1 MPTTAAVQHTLE
13 SDSRS
18 LEELLVACLD
28 SVARIAR
35 ANGQFTRAVRLQ
47 DAANLLR
54 DERPSATDSTLSDR
68 EWEVAML
75 VARGLSNRQ
84 IAAQLIVSER
94 TVDTH
99 VSHILR
105 KLSLVSRAQIAAWAV
120 QHRRQFRLL
129 P

>member
-1 MPTTAAVQHTLE
+1 LAQRVPREESQSVEDLVVVCLENLAAL
-13 SDSRS
+13 
-18 LEELLVACLD
+18 
-28 SVARIAR
+28 ARDRGDRAR
-35 ANGQFTRAVRLQ
+35 AARLTE
-47 DAANLLR
+47 AANLLR
-54 DERPSATDSTLSDR
+54 EEPAPGAESLSDR

-120 QHRRQFRLL
+120 QHCRQFRVL